1 MRPLRA
7 AEAHALRGEPYVVER
22 FGYGVAAK
30 RTLSL
35 TFDDGPDQIN
45 TPKLLDLLSRE
56 GVSATFFITGQQAAK
71 NPELML
77 RIVTEGHALGN
88 HTFSHR
94 DLTTV
99 SSEEFRRELIT
110 TDRIIRATTNTYT
123 TMFRPPYGG
132 IDDYSLSHGATT
144 LLRAQ
149 QLGYTTVNYDHDS
162 NDWKHPHDDNISVP
176 ALAGDNIT
184 MLMHDG
190 GGDRQTTIA
199 YVERIIGSAK
209 AAGYTFHTV
218 PQTNPMLAGQTGTV
232 DAGFWDSVT
241 MTGARAWLTAPGRI
255 LGLLFALAVGSVLV
269 GGATASPEA
278 VR

>member
-1 MRPLRA
+1 MQPPPRSRTPSPARSCCPLRA
-7 AEAHALRGEPYVVER
+7 AEATALRGEPYVIEH
-22 FGYGVAAK
+22 FGYGVSAK

-35 TFDDGPDQIN
+35 TFDDGPDEIN

-71 NPELML
+71 HPELMR

-132 IDDYSLSHGATT
+132 IDDYSLSHGVTT

-190 GGDRQTTIA
+190 AATGRPRSPTSS
-199 YVERIIGSAK
+199 GSS
-209 AAGYTFHTV
+209 AAPKRPATPSTPFRRPTPCWPDKPV
-218 PQTNPMLAGQTGTV
+218 RSTPASGT
-232 DAGFWDSVT
+232 
-241 MTGARAWLTAPGRI
+241 P
-255 LGLLFALAVGSVLV
+255 
-269 GGATASPEA
+269 
-278 VR
+278 